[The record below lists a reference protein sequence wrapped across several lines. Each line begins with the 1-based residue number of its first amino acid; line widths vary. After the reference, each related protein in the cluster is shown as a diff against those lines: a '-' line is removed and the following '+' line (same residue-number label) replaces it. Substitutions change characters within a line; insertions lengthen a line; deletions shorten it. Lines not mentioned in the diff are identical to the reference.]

1 MPHTHLGRR
10 APLTSVLLLPALV
23 AGLSACGGSSS
34 SDKARQASTSAR
46 VSTGSSSKA
55 NAVDSKLRALKA
67 CLGRNGVTLSPGAE
81 AELNA
86 GKVPKLPNGITRA
99 RAEALIRSCTGTEP
113 ADSHKTSQSASQS
126 AAPPSKKQVTQL
138 SRFAACMREHGVVL
152 PPPKVSANGTVLD
165 YKSVDT
171 SSARYKRALS
181 ACTRRVLGNVRTGKV
196 HLHGLQVPIKAVQ
209 IPGLKIHIEGLD
221 LKGIKLAPIHV
232 NVPAP
237 SISAGGS
244 AGSETSQETSQGEE
258 PEPSEEESPDAP

>member
-10 APLTSVLLLPALV
+10 APLASVLLLPALA

-34 SDKARQASTSAR
+34 SSKARQANTSAQ
-46 VSTGSSSKA
+46 VSTGSSSTA
-55 NAVDSKLRALKA
+55 NALDSKLRALKA

-86 GKVPKLPNGITRA
+86 GKVPKLPNGITRV

-113 ADSHKTSQSASQS
+113 ADSDKTSQSASQS

-152 PPPKVSANGTVLD
+152 PPPKVSAKGTVLD
-165 YKSVDT
+165 YKAVDT
-171 SSARYKRALS
+171 SSARYKRGLS

-196 HLHGLQVPIKAVQ
+196 HLHGLQVPIKAIQ
-209 IPGLKIHIEGLD
+209 IPGLKIDIEGLD

-244 AGSETSQETSQGEE
+244 AGTPETSQGEE